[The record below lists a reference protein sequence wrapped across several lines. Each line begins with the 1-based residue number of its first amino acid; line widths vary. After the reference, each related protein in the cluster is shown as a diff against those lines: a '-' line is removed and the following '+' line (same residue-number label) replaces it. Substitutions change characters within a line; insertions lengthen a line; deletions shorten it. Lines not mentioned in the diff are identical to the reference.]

1 MLVKLTKAQM
11 AQAHQGAS
19 ARGLIMR
26 AAQIANQQVS
36 KVQTSVDVEL
46 LGMKAELA
54 VATVFQI
61 DHNPIVLGV
70 DNGTDLFL
78 DDIGVDVKSSFHQ
91 NGQMLF
97 RSSGHFR
104 AEVCVLATATDKS
117 DVMKVVGWLHRN
129 EFLAK
134 AKPSPNKKFTGIAV
148 PQEQLRNLST
158 LWAAVTERRLS
169 RGIYEA

>member
-61 DHNPIVLGV
+61 DHNPMVLGV

-78 DDIGVDVKSSFHQ
+78 GDIGVDVKSSFHQ

-97 RSSGHFR
+97 RSADHFR
-104 AEVCVLATATDKS
+104 ADVCVLATATENA
-117 DVMKVVGWLHRN
+117 DVINVVGWLSRK
-129 EFLAK
+129 EFLTVAR
-134 AKPSPNKKFTGIAV
+134 PSPNRKFTGIAA
-148 PQEQLRNLST
+148 PQDQLRSLSA
-158 LWAAVTERRLS
+158 LWEGITERRL
-169 RGIYEA
+169 R